1 MSEAQQ
7 QPTGVPDGW
16 EVVAPATPPPPP
28 PLAETRMPAGV
39 PARGRGTQFDPEP
52 ANRRAAAVVD
62 TATTPLARPT
72 GIGAIDS
79 FTSPMGIAS
88 LAMGGMGLARDMGA
102 ATGGLGK
109 AIAAARFTIRDIAT
123 PYAKYEAAKAALEL
137 AHTPSIIAS
146 PLAYAISGYRKN
158 GKPAPAEAPHV
169 PTAEGY
175 SRYEPSASGY
185 QAEATPSAVAPRAAA
200 PAPPASA
207 SPSPAPSAPG
217 PPVAPSALS
226 AEEQAAQGLVQ
237 RGYPEDRARAALAA
251 QSPSQS
257 AAPSAAPAAPATPKP
272 ELKGEVAK
280 RFFQLLRQ
288 GKTPSQAYDVLEAEL
303 TLQAR
308 LGLKTPTVAETK
320 FPKGWGGKK
329 KPE

>member
-16 EVVAPATPPPPP
+16 EVVAPAAAPTPRAGGRDFKILGVNIHVPGEEKPRADANVIGWGSQGSGVAPEDLLGGGMAVRGVARAASGGAGAAVKAA
-28 PLAETRMPAGV
+28 LAEATPQLKYELTKTTLERMGV
-39 PARGRGTQFDPEP
+39 PAPIAMP
-52 ANRRAAAVVD
+52 IALVV
-62 TATTPLARPT
+62 
-72 GIGAIDS
+72 
-79 FTSPMGIAS
+79 
-88 LAMGGMGLARDMGA
+88 
-102 ATGGLGK
+102 
-109 AIAAARFTIRDIAT
+109 
-123 PYAKYEAAKAALEL
+123 
-137 AHTPSIIAS
+137 
-146 PLAYAISGYRKN
+146 SGYRGN
-158 GKPAPAEAPHV
+158 GKKPAVPEAPPVAEPRVPANATGTAWSPAPMPTPRPVAEP
-169 PTAEGY
+169 
-175 SRYEPSASGY
+175 
-185 QAEATPSAVAPRAAA
+185 TPSAVAPRAAA

-207 SPSPAPSAPG
+207 SPSPAPSAPT
-217 PPVAPSALS
+217 PPVGPSVLN
-226 AEEQAAQGLVQ
+226 AEEQAAQRLVQ
-237 RGYPEDRARAALAA
+237 QGYPEDRARAALAA
-251 QSPSQS
+251 PSPSQS